1 MTSRFNIRTNGV
13 DDRQSSRTQD
23 LSRACRGEGG
33 ARTRIAGAVVL
44 LLLATP
50 AVTWA
55 AGLDWYVRRDHW
67 QDTLQASLAARRQG
81 GGARDLKFSDWS
93 WVGPFAIPDNRELG
107 KVFATRFAPETEPF
121 DLAKPLDG
129 SKRRWVAQPL
139 WEDGVVNRIGKEEF
153 AAYYVTRTITATS
166 ARRVKAHLG
175 SDDAIT
181 VWLNGKQVLSHLVA
195 HWCAPDQ
202 ETVDLDLQA
211 GENRLTIKITNGLL
225 DAAFYFSLQPH
236 TATADSLAHLWDQL
250 IRDFP
255 AAAQQ
260 IAWVRDDHLYGDQPP
275 SRFYRYDDPQ
285 VTLRSGGKTHVDK
298 SLRDSLPVSERPAH
312 VGRWQYTIAGAP
324 GGVARRSDQ
333 AGDEASVDFVGDSI
347 ALLHKEGRLERTLL
361 LSREAEQLYGLAAV
375 TLDGGPVE
383 PGGPITRDDEGNAV
397 IDTSRGAH
405 VVLARGLTPGRHRVT
420 VTNLGRPSHP
430 GGSTAA
436 AVLGFFA
443 GVL

>member
-1 MTSRFNIRTNGV
+1 MMPRFV
-13 DDRQSSRTQD
+13 KLMSK
-23 LSRACRGEGG
+23 L
-33 ARTRIAGAVVL
+33 RTRFAGAVVW

-55 AGLDWYVRRDHW
+55 AGLDWYVKRDTW

-81 GGARDLKFSDWS
+81 GAARDLKLSDWS
-93 WVGPFAIPDNRELG
+93 WVGPFAIPDNRDLG

-129 SKRRWVAQPL
+129 GKLRWAAQPL
-139 WEDGVVNRIGKEEF
+139 WKDGTVNRIGTVEF
-153 AAYYVTRTITATS
+153 AAYYVTRTITAPS
-166 ARRVKAHLG
+166 ARRVKVYLG

-236 TATADSLAHLWDQL
+236 TATPDSLAPLWEQL
-250 IRDFP
+250 VRDFP

-260 IAWVRDDHLYGDQPP
+260 IAWVREDGIFSDQPP

-285 VTLRSGGKTHVDK
+285 VTLR
-298 SLRDSLPVSERPAH
+298 
-312 VGRWQYTIAGAP
+312 GRWQYTIAGAP
-324 GGVARRSDQ
+324 GGVARRS
-333 AGDEASVDFVGDSI
+333 GS
-347 ALLHKEGRLERTLL
+347 
-361 LSREAEQLYGLAAV
+361 
-375 TLDGGPVE
+375 GG
-383 PGGPITRDDEGNAV
+383 
-397 IDTSRGAH
+397 
-405 VVLARGLTPGRHRVT
+405 
-420 VTNLGRPSHP
+420 
-430 GGSTAA
+430 
-436 AVLGFFA
+436 
-443 GVL
+443 